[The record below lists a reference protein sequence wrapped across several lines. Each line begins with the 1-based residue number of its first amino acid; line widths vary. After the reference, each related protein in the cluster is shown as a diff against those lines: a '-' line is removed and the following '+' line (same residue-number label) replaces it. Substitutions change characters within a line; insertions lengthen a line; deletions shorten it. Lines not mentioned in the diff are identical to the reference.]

1 MKIDIGFIFL
11 LYSAQD
17 FIILCLTLNVILAG
31 LTKLGS
37 SVGGDVDCLQQQPI
51 NSKSVID
58 EFSLASSTS
67 PPPPP
72 PVPAAT
78 TVEVRWHHSF
88 CMPAAFL
95 CFKVWCSLLYCL
107 V

>member
-1 MKIDIGFIFL
+1 MKIDIEFIFL
-11 LYSAQD
+11 FYSVQD
-17 FIILCLTLNVILAG
+17 FITLCLALNVILAG
-31 LTKLGS
+31 MTKMGN
-37 SVGGDVDCLQQQPI
+37 SVGGDDCLQQQPI
-51 NSKSVID
+51 NNKSVID
-58 EFSLASSTS
+58 ESFLASSAS

-95 CFKVWCSLLYCL
+95 CFKV
-107 V
+107 